1 MKMII
6 IVIAIFSMRDTF
18 YQAKRIVDLYYFIY
32 IDLYYLLLLNI
43 LIIINPVFF
52 FFRWQPA

>member
-1 MKMII
+1 MII
-6 IVIAIFSMRDTF
+6 IVIAIFGMHDTF
-18 YQAKRIVDLYYFIY
+18 YRAKYIVDLYYFIY
-32 IDLYYLLLLNI
+32 IDLYYLFLLNI

>member
-1 MKMII
+1 MII
-6 IVIAIFSMRDTF
+6 IVIAIFSMHDAF
-18 YQAKRIVDLYYFIY
+18 YQAKHIVDLYCFIY

>member
-1 MKMII
+1 MII

-32 IDLYYLLLLNI
+32 IDLYYLFLLNI